1 MQIVNIHT
9 ADIQLDQLLK
19 LSGIVQSGGE
29 VKGLVNAGQVI
40 QNGELV
46 TARRKKIK
54 VGDIVKVLPDVILKV
69 ASE

>member
-19 LSGIVQSGGE
+19 LAGVVQSGGE
-29 VKGLVNAGQVI
+29 VKGLVNAGQVT
-40 QNGELV
+40 QNDEPV

-54 VGDIVKVLPDVILKV
+54 VGDIVKVSPDVILKV
-69 ASE
+69 AAE